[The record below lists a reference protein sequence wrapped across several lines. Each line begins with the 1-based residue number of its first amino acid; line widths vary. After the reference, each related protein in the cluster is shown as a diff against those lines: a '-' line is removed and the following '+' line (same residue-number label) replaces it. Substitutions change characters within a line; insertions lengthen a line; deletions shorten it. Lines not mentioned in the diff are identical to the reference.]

1 MVLGYLFQS
10 EGFRTRRIGEEGDVC
25 GGAEGSWCFSVL
37 WMFWICDC
45 CYLELLPC
53 QLQKELVV
61 VYNQLQS
68 DDEDDDEDDRACQL
82 QKSLLLSATS
92 EC

>member
-10 EGFRTRRIGEEGDVC
+10 EEFCTRRISEEGDVC
-25 GGAEGSWCFSVL
+25 GGEEGFRFFSVL
-37 WMFWICDC
+37 WVFWICNC

-53 QLQKELVV
+53 QLPKELVV
-61 VYNQLQS
+61 VCNQLQS

-82 QKSLLLSATS
+82 QESLLLSAIS
-92 EC
+92 K